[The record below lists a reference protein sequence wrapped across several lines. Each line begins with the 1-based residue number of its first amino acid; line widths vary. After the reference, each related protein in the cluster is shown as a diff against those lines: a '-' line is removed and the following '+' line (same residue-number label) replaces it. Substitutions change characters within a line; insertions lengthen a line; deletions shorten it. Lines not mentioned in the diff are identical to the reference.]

1 MKTQIQVVLTV
12 VLFTLTVGCSSPHS
26 AAQVSDPG
34 PPAIS
39 EPVSE
44 TPEAHLLRLCAE
56 KIAPAIEEI
65 ATLADQTAPMI
76 ERLEQSERF
85 GPGFVRETFGG
96 CAADAVRLIDSFS
109 NCALWATFDNAEEVF
124 GLWGEAQGV
133 KGVCESGLK
142 VLRNQE

>member
-1 MKTQIQVVLTV
+1 MKTQIQIVLTA
-12 VLFTLTVGCSSPHS
+12 VLFTLTFGCSSPYS
-26 AAQVSDPG
+26 AAQVSDLG

-44 TPEAHLLRLCAE
+44 TPETHLLRFCAE
-56 KIAPAIEEI
+56 NIAPVIEEI

-96 CAADAVRLIDSFS
+96 CAADAARLIDSFS
-109 NCALWATFDNAEEVF
+109 NCALWATFDNAEEVL
-124 GLWGEAQGV
+124 GLAGEARGV
-133 KGVCESGLK
+133 KVVCESSLK